1 MKKLLPIAGL
11 LLICG
16 FAAPQDDGRGNG
28 DVAKRVE
35 ALETEVQALRTELKA
50 TRALLDETSRYLES
64 QARAAKDL
72 QGTFDAAEK
81 AGYTAGINFR
91 SRELLLAGWRSY
103 TGTLQKGV
111 PGRKPGG
118 KDDAPAER

>member
-16 FAAPQDDGRGNG
+16 FAAPQDDAGN
-28 DVAKRVE
+28 DNLAKRVE

-50 TRALLDETSRYLES
+50 TRALQDETSRYLDA

-72 QGTFDAAEK
+72 QGSFDAAEK

-103 TGTLQKGV
+103 TATQLKGV
-111 PGRKPGG
+111 PGRKAG
-118 KDDAPAER
+118 KDAETAKR